1 MEKSDPLR
9 QLMLA
14 AVLLT
19 RLPLPALPEA
29 AFAAGPRAV
38 WAYPIVGLGVGL
50 AGALAGQIALALG
63 LPVLAASVLALAAMM
78 LLTGAMHEDGLADVC
93 DGFWGGFTPE
103 RRLEIM
109 RDSQIGTY
117 GVLALMTVTAL
128 RISALLVLLEG
139 HWTALPA
146 AAALSRGMMPALMSA
161 LPPARR
167 DGLSQSVG
175 KPSRRVALLAIS
187 ISAVVAL
194 VTLGLFGLVAFG
206 VAALVTIGMAALAKA
221 KVGGQTGDV
230 LGATQQLSEAAILL
244 STAALLGA

>member
-1 MEKSDPLR
+1 MEKSDSLR
-9 QLMLA
+9 QLALA

-50 AGALAGQIALALG
+50 AGALAGQIAVALG
-63 LPVLAASVLALAAMM
+63 LPVLAASVLTLATMM
-78 LLTGAMHEDGLADVC
+78 LLTGAMHEDGLADVF
-93 DGFWGGFTPE
+93 DGFWGGFTPA

-117 GVLALMTVTAL
+117 GVLALVTVTML
-128 RISALLVLLEG
+128 RLSALMVLLET

-146 AAALSRGMMPALMSA
+146 AAALSRGMMPALMTA
-161 LPPARR
+161 LPAARR

-175 KPSRRVALLAIS
+175 KPSYSVAVLAVGIGVAVALLALG
-187 ISAVVAL
+187 VVSL
-194 VTLGLFGLVAFG
+194 IAFG
-206 VAALVTIGMAALAKA
+206 IAALVAISMAALAKA
-221 KVGGQTGDV
+221 KIGGQTGDV

-244 STAALLGA
+244 TCAALLGA